1 MRGLF
6 LKFCWLALFSLGS
19 AAQASAPLNTIASL
33 DVPRY
38 MGTWYEIAKYP
49 AWFQRKCVSSTSA
62 HYSVLEAGRLQV
74 VNRCKMAN
82 GEWNEAVG
90 VARQIGGATS
100 PQLKVRFAPD
110 WLSFIPMVWGDYWV
124 IAIDPQYQWVIVS
137 EPSRQYMWI
146 LSRTPTLPRATYEQ
160 LLQQLGSLGFDLNK
174 IETSA
179 P

>member
-6 LKFCWLALFSLGS
+6 LKFCWLALLGLGS
-19 AAQASAPLNTIASL
+19 GAQASAPLNTIASL

-38 MGTWYEIAKYP
+38 MGAWYEIAKYP

-62 HYSVLEAGRLQV
+62 QYSLQADGRVQV
-74 VNRCKMAN
+74 INRCKMAN

-90 VARQIGGATS
+90 VARQIDGPSSA
-100 PQLKVRFAPD
+100 QLKVRFAPD
-110 WLSFIPMVWGDYWV
+110 WLSFVPMVWGDYWV
-124 IAIDPQYQWVIVS
+124 IAIDPQYQWSIVS
-137 EPSRQYMWI
+137 EPSRQYLWI

-160 LLQQLGSLGFDLNK
+160 LLQQLGAMGFDLNK